1 MEKAAVKEH
10 IRHEL
15 PDIET
20 IPEWIKSKE
29 PEKYLIQVQ
38 ITHSDPELEKKL
50 KKKNADVCYQQRFH
64 SLREKSKTGRR
75 GVVAITA
82 VT

>member
-38 ITHSDPELEKKL
+38 ITHSDPELGEKVEEKK
-50 KKKNADVCYQQRFH
+50 R
-64 SLREKSKTGRR
+64 
-75 GVVAITA
+75 
-82 VT
+82 